1 MTRLLLGLALTA
13 LAGCAGM
20 PGRSAC
26 AFFPGDEACARPP
39 ISADRSGAEI
49 ASAGY
54 FADNGS
60 AAYEKRFEALLAQS
74 RIDALDRTNGTG
86 RFGRDWRDVHNDRF
100 QATYPALQRL
110 AKPLDS
116 TEQPLAPGKPG
127 EGHFTGRWRMSRQT
141 LYLDA
146 AARPSAP
153 KSFSFSGL
161 QARSVE
167 IVLRQAGRQPVV
179 IGGSCD
185 GSLAMRVSGRSRTIA

>member
-1 MTRLLLGLALTA
+1 MRPGAVVTRLLLGLALTA

-74 RIDALDRTNGTG
+74 RIDALDRTNGT
-86 RFGRDWRDVHNDRF
+86 
-100 QATYPALQRL
+100 
-110 AKPLDS
+110 
-116 TEQPLAPGKPG
+116 
-127 EGHFTGRWRMSRQT
+127 
-141 LYLDA
+141 
-146 AARPSAP
+146 
-153 KSFSFSGL
+153 
-161 QARSVE
+161 
-167 IVLRQAGRQPVV
+167 
-179 IGGSCD
+179 
-185 GSLAMRVSGRSRTIA
+185 